1 MTALFAYVTARDRD
15 EALRI
20 GKSLVEER
28 LAACVNVLDG
38 MRSIFRW
45 EGRVEEASEA
55 VLLVKTSADRSQA
68 VLDRVKELH
77 SYDCPCVVF
86 WPLSGGNPD
95 YLDWIRRESSDA

>member
-1 MTALFAYVTARDRD
+1 
-15 EALRI
+15 
-20 GKSLVEER
+20 
-28 LAACVNVLDG
+28 